1 MILRGANFSKISVCR
16 VPCWIVRRGQPQYFK
31 ALENPVLIKVNYAI
45 NQIYNLR
52 GSLVQVKLLEAIFS
66 YLKIKLGR

>member
-16 VPCWIVRRGQPQYFK
+16 MPCWIVRRGQPQYFK

-45 NQIYNLR
+45 NQICNLR
-52 GSLVQVKLLEAIFS
+52 GSLEEVELPGAIVS
-66 YLKIKLGR
+66 YLKIKWR